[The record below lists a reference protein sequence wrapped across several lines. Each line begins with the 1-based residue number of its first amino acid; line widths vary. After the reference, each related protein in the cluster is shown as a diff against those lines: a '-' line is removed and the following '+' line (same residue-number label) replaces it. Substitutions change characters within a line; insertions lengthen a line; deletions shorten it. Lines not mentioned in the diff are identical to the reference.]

1 MALPSVSIDL
11 SANRQKYSR
20 GQQPYIK
27 QGSVWDA
34 QSVWR
39 NGKCQVTEAGWE
51 RQPTGALISPAD
63 LEGSSQAGER
73 APTSTCH
80 AFQTPDQR
88 LPVS

>member
-1 MALPSVSIDL
+1 MALPSVNTDL
-11 SANRQKYSR
+11 SSNRQSYPR

-34 QSVWR
+34 QVMETGR
-39 NGKCQVTEAGWE
+39 E
-51 RQPTGALISPAD
+51 RQPAGALISPAD
-63 LEGSSQAGER
+63 LEGSSQVAER